1 MNSPSHSSDWR
12 QTAEPDGV
20 CNFAFA
26 IGACDGQVGD
36 AARLVPNPCGP
47 RLTIPT
53 PSLSLRPDLWV
64 RSQLSFPGWIK
75 NRANRRG
82 FADRD
87 TQPRYVL
94 AFHDFAIN
102 SRATIT
108 AHGGSI
114 VCARPLSSSSS
125 QALRLQVACK
135 PTASVRWQGP
145 QAALSLPMRPTITSS
160 RAQHLVRLL
169 APIAT
174 TRACARA
181 ATKTSLGG
189 PSGAQDFVKAVIGAN
204 RPGGGFS
211 YFSSQDHDRRGRARK
226 AWALEG
232 KDRTCSRK
240 S

>member
-1 MNSPSHSSDWR
+1 MISPLTPYEWR
-12 QTAEPDGV
+12 QIAEPEGV

-26 IGACDGQVGD
+26 IEACSGQVKD
-36 AARLVPNPCGP
+36 VARLVPNPCEP

-53 PSLSLRPDLWV
+53 PSLSLRPDLRV
-64 RSQLSFPGWIK
+64 RSQLSFSGRVRK
-75 NRANRRG
+75 RANRRG
-82 FADRD
+82 FADGGSH
-87 TQPRYVL
+87 PKFAL
-94 AFHDFAIN
+94 AFHGFAIE
-102 SRATIT
+102 SRAIII
-108 AHGGSI
+108 AHRGSI
-114 VCARPLSSSSS
+114 LCAKPRFSFSS

-135 PTASVRWQGP
+135 PTVSARWQGP
-145 QAALSLPMRPTITSS
+145 QAVPSLPTQPITTSS
-160 RAQHLVRLL
+160 RARRLVRLP

-181 ATKTSLGG
+181 ATKTHLNG